1 VIVPARWD
9 EAPDLLTP
17 AEVCTLLRIS
27 RTTCYESLRSG
38 ALKPLAF
45 RMSRSIR
52 IPKAQLR
59 ALVEKGGDH
68 D

>member
-1 VIVPARWD
+1 VTAPDKWD

-17 AEVCTLLRIS
+17 AEVCALLRIS
-27 RTTCYESLRSG
+27 RTTCYGLIRSDVLG
-38 ALKPLAF
+38 PIAF
-45 RMSRSIR
+45 HMSRSIR

-59 ALVEKGGDH
+59 ALVEKGGDR